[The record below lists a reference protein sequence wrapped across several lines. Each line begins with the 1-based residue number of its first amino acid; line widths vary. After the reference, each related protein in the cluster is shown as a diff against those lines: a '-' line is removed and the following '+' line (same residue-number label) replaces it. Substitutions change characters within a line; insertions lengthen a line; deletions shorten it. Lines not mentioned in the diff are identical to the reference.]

1 MLFWAVGTV
10 TLLLLTV
17 VSLDLGQAL
26 VVAPDVVIYHHVQ
39 HSDGAG
45 A

>member
-10 TLLLLTV
+10 TLLLTV